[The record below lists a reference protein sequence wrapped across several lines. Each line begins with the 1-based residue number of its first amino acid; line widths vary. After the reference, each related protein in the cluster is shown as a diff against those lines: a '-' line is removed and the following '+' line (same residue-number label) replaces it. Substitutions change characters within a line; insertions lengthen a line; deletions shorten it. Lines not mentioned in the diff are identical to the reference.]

1 MDNYDFIIAGA
12 GCSGLSLVYHLE
24 HSLFKGSKILLIDP
38 SGKTAPNKTWCYWA
52 EQPLAIHPTSN
63 PVVSWKKLILTQ
75 DKLMTRQDLGS
86 LSYYHLNSTDFYQ
99 SIHSLIK
106 DSKNITLIEDEVI
119 DIQETS
125 SLVSVKVKT
134 GKSFSGSKLFDS
146 RINPG
151 SSFSNDIL
159 KQIFLGW
166 KVKFSEDVFDSS
178 AVTLMDVNPIE
189 ADLFSFFYI
198 LPYSASE
205 ALVEYTAYA
214 KEKIEDTSLVSS
226 LESYLAK
233 ISKNLTYEITFE
245 EKGVIPMSTQI
256 PVVRAS
262 KRVIPIGTRAGWTK
276 SSTGYTFHR
285 IQQNCERM
293 IKEMTDLK
301 DISANSSPQSRFK
314 FYDNIILNIAHKWP
328 EKLGGVFLE
337 LFQSSPPSDV
347 MRFLNEETSFIEELK
362 ILSKLRFSVFIK
374 SLINYEAR

>member
-1 MDNYDFIIAGA
+1 
-12 GCSGLSLVYHLE
+12 
-24 HSLFKGSKILLIDP
+24 
-38 SGKTAPNKTWCYWA
+38 
-52 EQPLAIHPTSN
+52 
-63 PVVSWKKLILTQ
+63 
-75 DKLMTRQDLGS
+75 
-86 LSYYHLNSTDFYQ
+86 
-99 SIHSLIK
+99 
-106 DSKNITLIEDEVI
+106 
-119 DIQETS
+119 
-125 SLVSVKVKT
+125 VKVKT

-214 KEKIEDTSLVSS
+214 KEKIEDASLVSS